1 MVNSPDFGCSNA
13 PQCSGKNLRSTQTHF
28 KMLQYQFVAVKKI
41 RKCFKFKHFFI
52 HQVWWICGS
61 VIKFKYSFSP
71 SSRGFSGKWRDFW
84 KVTSLEGTIW
94 KTEPSYF
101 LLFSLHISSDFT
113 CIFNKSRLT
122 FTISPFPSSTPLLFK
137 KPFLLNALGQDV
149 VNDSGMIWKNSGQG
163 QLLLCP
169 LTLSF
174 YS

>member
-1 MVNSPDFGCSNA
+1 
-13 PQCSGKNLRSTQTHF
+13 
-28 KMLQYQFVAVKKI
+28 MLQYQFVAVKKQANASNSKI
-41 RKCFKFKHFFI
+41 F
-52 HQVWWICGS
+52 S
-61 VIKFKYSFSP
+61 SIKFDESAVQSSSSSTLFLP
-71 SSRGFSGKWRDFW
+71 SSQGFSGKWRDFW

-101 LLFSLHISSDFT
+101 LVFSLHISSDFT

-137 KPFLLNALGQDV
+137 KPFLLNALGQHV